1 MQGVHTAYYLVHLM
15 SGSKDFEKE
24 DRQAATN
31 FAEAAKKAG
40 VRRIIYL
47 GGLGDDADPKLS
59 PHLRSRH
66 EVGKILRDS
75 GVETIEFR
83 ASLVIGT
90 GSLSFD
96 LVKSLTDRLPVMLC
110 PRWLTTP
117 TQPIAVD
124 DVLAYLL
131 AAKDLPPG
139 ESRIF
144 EIGSPDV
151 TTYGDMIREYA
162 RQKGLR
168 RWLISV
174 PVLTPYLSSLWL
186 ALVTPASFEVGRH
199 LIEGLKNPTVVRDKK
214 ALEVFPIRP
223 MGMQEAIQ
231 KGHRQHDRG
240 GRYQFIAVIDSCSTV
255 AMDNRRLARPG
266 EEFVAPWSSTGS
278 AQRATTWP
286 RRWSGWP
293 GRLATASA
301 STCRP
306 SMTRRVGEVGRSE
319 DHRAR
324 EALPVLRHGHGGPL
338 LRTRG
343 GEVPPVPGLRLRPD
357 PAALHPRRVAA
368 VHLPA
373 GADRVPGD
381 DLIGPPVHQ
390 GLGSWP
396 ARLPNVGQPGSLNAR
411 VLSSAGRTSRLPFD
425 RAPGPHT
432 EATPMSLCPSSRRS
446 SCGGTSSTWRS
457 RSSSGQR
464 VRGDHHVAGER
475 HPDAADRVGAPA
487 A

>member
-1 MQGVHTAYYLVHLM
+1 MANVDDENRPLILLTGGSGYVGGRLIPLLEKQGVRLRCLARSPEKMRPRVQPGTEIVQGDVLDPASLDRALQGVQTAYYLVHLM

-31 FAEAAKKAG
+31 FAGAAKKAG

-151 TTYGDMIREYA
+151 TTYGGMIREYA

-199 LIEGLKNPTVVRDKK
+199 LIEGLKNPTVVRDKT
-214 ALEVFPIRP
+214 ALDVFPIRP
-223 MGMQEAIQ
+223 MGIREAIQ
-231 KGHRQHDRG
+231 K
-240 GRYQFIAVIDSCSTV
+240 A
-255 AMDNRRLARPG
+255 L
-266 EEFVAPWSSTGS
+266 
-278 AQRATTWP
+278 
-286 RRWSGWP
+286 
-293 GRLATASA
+293 A
-301 STCRP
+301 ST
-306 SMTRRVGEVGRSE
+306 TA
-319 DHRAR
+319 D
-324 EALPVLRHGHGGPL
+324 
-338 LRTRG
+338 
-343 GEVPPVPGLRLRPD
+343 
-357 PAALHPRRVAA
+357 
-368 VHLPA
+368 LPA
-373 GADRVPGD
+373 
-381 DLIGPPVHQ
+381 Q
-390 GLGSWP
+390 
-396 ARLPNVGQPGSLNAR
+396 SL
-411 VLSSAGRTSRLPFD
+411 F
-425 RAPGPHT
+425 
-432 EATPMSLCPSSRRS
+432 
-446 SCGGTSSTWRS
+446 
-457 RSSSGQR
+457 
-464 VRGDHHVAGER
+464 
-475 HPDAADRVGAPA
+475 
-487 A
+487 